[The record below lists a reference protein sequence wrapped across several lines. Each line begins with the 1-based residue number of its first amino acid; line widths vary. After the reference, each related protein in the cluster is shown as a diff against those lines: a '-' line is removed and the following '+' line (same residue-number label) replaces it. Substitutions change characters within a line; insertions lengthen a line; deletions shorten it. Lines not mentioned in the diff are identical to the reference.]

1 MKPQKTDQT
10 IVVNKKI
17 FFEYQVEEEFIAGM
31 VLEGWEVKSLREAKV
46 NITDAHVII
55 KRGEAYLLGA
65 QIQPLATAA
74 KISSPDSVRTR
85 KLLLTRREI
94 SKLIGAVERAGYTI
108 IPISIFWQKKHI
120 KIKIALAKGKKQHDK
135 REAVKDRDWQRQQAR
150 ILKH

>member
-17 FFEYQVEEEFIAGM
+17 FFEYHVEEVFIAGLA
-31 VLEGWEVKSLREAKV
+31 LEGWEVKSLREGKI
-46 NITDAHVII
+46 NITDSHVII
-55 KRGEAYLLGA
+55 KRGEAFLLGS

-74 KISSPDSVRTR
+74 KISMPDPVRTR

-94 SKLIGAVERAGYTI
+94 NRLIGAVERSGYTI
-108 IPISIFWQKKHI
+108 IPISLFWQKNHI

-135 REAVKDRDWQRQQAR
+135 RESVKDRDWQRQQAR
-150 ILKH
+150 ILKR